1 MLTGHCQRHVQKI
14 PEKRGCTEV
23 SEIFYT
29 KENYRSMI
37 QGMYGLPVTKEAI
50 IYPAPSAQQKLLK
63 DYRYAD
69 KNTVY
74 LGMQGTASSLLT
86 DVNKILKEL
95 YTGEYT
101 VEKTAEEIDQAWDR
115 EAQEE

>member
-1 MLTGHCQRHVQKI
+1 
-14 PEKRGCTEV
+14 
-23 SEIFYT
+23 
-29 KENYRSMI
+29 MI

-69 KNTVY
+69 MNTVY
-74 LGMQGTASSLLT
+74 LGMQGTASSFLT

>member
-1 MLTGHCQRHVQKI
+1 MYRRYQK
-14 PEKRGCTEV
+14 KRGCTEV
-23 SEIFYT
+23 SEIFLH
-29 KENYRSMI
+29 KRK
-37 QGMYGLPVTKEAI
+37 L
-50 IYPAPSAQQKLLK
+50 QKY
-63 DYRYAD
+63 DTGNVWASGNAD

-74 LGMQGTASSLLT
+74 LGMQGTASSFLT

>member
-1 MLTGHCQRHVQKI
+1 MYRRYQK
-14 PEKRGCTEV
+14 KRGCTEV
-23 SEIFYT
+23 SEIFLHKRKLQKYDT
-29 KENYRSMI
+29 GNVWASGNEGGDYLS
-37 QGMYGLPVTKEAI
+37 GTFC
-50 IYPAPSAQQKLLK
+50 SAE
-63 DYRYAD
+63 
-69 KNTVY
+69 
-74 LGMQGTASSLLT
+74 TASSFLT

>member
-1 MLTGHCQRHVQKI
+1 M
-14 PEKRGCTEV
+14 E
-23 SEIFYT
+23 
-29 KENYRSMI
+29 
-37 QGMYGLPVTKEAI
+37 EAI
-50 IYPAPSAQQKLLK
+50 ENRSVLVMKW
-63 DYRYAD
+63 R
-69 KNTVY
+69 NGEN
-74 LGMQGTASSLLT
+74 LGMQGTASSFLT

>member
-1 MLTGHCQRHVQKI
+1 MYRRYQK
-14 PEKRGCTEV
+14 KRGCTEV
-23 SEIFYT
+23 SEIFLHKRKLQKYDT
-29 KENYRSMI
+29 GNVWASGNE
-37 QGMYGLPVTKEAI
+37 GGI

-74 LGMQGTASSLLT
+74 LGMQGTASSFLT

>member
-1 MLTGHCQRHVQKI
+1 
-14 PEKRGCTEV
+14 
-23 SEIFYT
+23 
-29 KENYRSMI
+29 
-37 QGMYGLPVTKEAI
+37 
-50 IYPAPSAQQKLLK
+50 
-63 DYRYAD
+63 
-69 KNTVY
+69 VY
-74 LGMQGTASSLLT
+74 LGMQGTASSFLT

>member
-1 MLTGHCQRHVQKI
+1 MKEQ
-14 PEKRGCTEV
+14 V
-23 SEIFYT
+23 SQTKKGSVLRTSMYVAVLIGLAAFLIF
-29 KENYRSMI
+29 SI
-37 QGMYGLPVTKEAI
+37 LAAI
-50 IYPAPSAQQKLLK
+50 TFGN
-63 DYRYAD
+63 AD
-69 KNTVY
+69 
-74 LGMQGTASSLLT
+74 LSASSFLT